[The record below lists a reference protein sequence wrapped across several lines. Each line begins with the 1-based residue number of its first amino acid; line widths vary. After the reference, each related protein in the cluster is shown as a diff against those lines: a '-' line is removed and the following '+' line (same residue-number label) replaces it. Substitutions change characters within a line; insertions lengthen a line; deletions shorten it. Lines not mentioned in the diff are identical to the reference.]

1 MQLQLWMRREEIPA
15 GSHICHLYPRGK
27 SDEVTQVATSLLIS
41 AAEARYRCMYLGPAA
56 VVEEIVV
63 GLRKSGAPVEKM
75 REAGQLVITDQRE
88 QFLLNS
94 RFEPYHL
101 LSNHMTAIR
110 QAQIDGWR
118 GAALA
123 LDMHWLLDGVGNN
136 ALTLKY
142 EALCDA
148 VFTFQQQPIVAI
160 AQYSLDK
167 LGADMAVEMNKLHPL
182 SIQARHLRR
191 NPNYVNSEQYLMN
204 FMRSTKP
211 AR

>member
-1 MQLQLWMRREEIPA
+1 MQLQLWMRKEEVPA
-15 GSHICHLYPRGK
+15 GSHICHLYPRSKG
-27 SDEVTQVATSLLIS
+27 DEVTQVATSLLIS
-41 AAEARYRCMYLGPAA
+41 GADARYRCVYLGPTQE
-56 VVEEIVV
+56 VEDIATALHKA
-63 GLRKSGAPVEKM
+63 GTPVDKM
-75 REAGQLVITDQRE
+75 RESGQLIISDQRDSY
-88 QFLLNS
+88 LLHG

-123 LDMHWLLDGVGNN
+123 IDMQWLTDGVGNN

-191 NPNYVNSEQYLMN
+191 NPNYVNSEQYLKN
-204 FMRSTKP
+204 FMRSP
-211 AR
+211 RQAR

>member
-1 MQLQLWMRREEIPA
+1 MQLQLWMRKEEVPA
-15 GSHICHLYPRGK
+15 GSHICHLYPRSKG
-27 SDEVTQVATSLLIS
+27 DEVTQVATALLIS
-41 AAEARYRCMYLGPAA
+41 GAEARYRCMYLGPPST
-56 VVEEIVV
+56 VEEIVTA
-63 GLRKSGAPVEKM
+63 LHKSDMPVEQM
-75 REAGQLVITDQRE
+75 RQSGQLVITDQRDPY
-88 QFLLNS
+88 LLNG

-101 LSNHMTAIR
+101 LSTHMTAIR

-118 GAALA
+118 GAAIGI
-123 LDMHWLLDGVGNN
+123 DMHWLTDGVGNN

-191 NPNYVNSEQYLMN
+191 NPNYVNSEQYLKN
-204 FMRSTKP
+204 FMRSP
-211 AR
+211 RQVR

>member
-1 MQLQLWMRREEIPA
+1 MQLQLWMRKEEIPA

-27 SDEVTQVATSLLIS
+27 GDEVVQVATSLLMS
-41 AAEARYRCMYLGPAA
+41 AAEARYRCMYLGPPA
-56 VVEEIVV
+56 VAEEIAT
-63 GLRKSGAPVEKM
+63 GLRKSGAPVDDL
-75 REAGQLVITDQRE
+75 RQSGQLLVSDQRDPY
-88 QFLLNS
+88 LLNG

-101 LSNHMTAIR
+101 LSNHMTTIR

-118 GAALA
+118 GAAIG
-123 LDMHWLLDGVGNN
+123 LDMQWLTDGVGNN

-204 FMRSTKP
+204 FLRSLKQ